1 MTATA
6 PATAGRGAPWP
17 VVALLIASL
26 SAFAAIQATR
36 PPDVARGSALPAPP
50 PVPLARV
57 AAMGEP
63 IALAQLAALYLQA
76 FDNQPG
82 ISIPFREL
90 DYARVIA
97 WLEAMLALDPASHYP
112 LLLAA
117 QVYSQVPD
125 PARQEAMLEFVA
137 RQFAADP
144 ERRWRWLAHAAIVAR
159 HQLNNLPLALRYARG
174 LQSVRTAPPWARQM
188 HVLLL
193 SDMGEREA
201 AQVLL
206 GGLLDSGEL
215 TDPREIRFLLERI
228 GPPNAPK
235 IRRQ

>member
-1 MTATA
+1 MTAEA
-6 PATAGRGAPWP
+6 PAGGGAPRP
-17 VVALLIASL
+17 VVAILVVALA
-26 SAFAAIQATR
+26 AFAAIQTAR
-36 PPDVARGSALPAPP
+36 PPETASAGALPVAP

-63 IALAQLAALYLQA
+63 IALAQLAALYVQA
-76 FDNQPG
+76 FDNPPG

-97 WLEAMLALDPASHYP
+97 WLEVMLALDPASHYP

-137 RQFAADP
+137 RQFAVDP

-159 HQLNNLPLALRYARG
+159 HRLGNLPLALRYARE
-174 LQSVRTAPPWARQM
+174 LQSVRAAPPWARHM

-193 SDMGEREA
+193 SDMGERESA
-201 AQVLL
+201 RVLL
-206 GGLLDSGEL
+206 GGLLDSGEV

-228 GPPNAPK
+228 GPPSAPR